1 MNDLIFIT
9 IMLVYFG
16 VPLAVFIGGF
26 LMISRWLEKRVSD
39 E

>member
-26 LMISRWLEKRVSD
+26 FDDKQVVRKEGKR
-39 E
+39 